1 MRAASLTL
9 LIIVAAG
16 CSDAKD
22 SGQPSSTA
30 PAASAPRSAAAP
42 AGTTS
47 TATTASASPSS
58 TAAAPAA
65 FEATPE
71 PELKEWA
78 TSKIVKVPGSD
89 TNSCE
94 TRMVREWL
102 RVMCVNRNAEL
113 GKPAAIKV
121 ERGRAPNE
129 RSKGE
134 NLKAVNDIT
143 TLVMPVRPGTDFV
156 AAFSWENGSHSLS
169 VRWPD
174 GTPEAQRVMEFDNA
188 GAPDGAATAGG
199 DAPLGPGPV
208 AAGTT
213 SPSEAPL
220 DDVASL
226 AAVPDDAAWE
236 KTPEAR
242 VKGSTAAGCE
252 TKLSGDW
259 FRARCKAADT
269 TKAITTILPIK
280 GHRKTQTTVKIEDG
294 VATLITPY
302 VEGTEMHAR
311 FSTGSSSTFLVLRW
325 PKGPKPE
332 TIGAFES
339 GK

>member
-1 MRAASLTL
+1 MIALRATSLTL
-9 LIIVAAG
+9 VVVLAG
-16 CSDAKD
+16 ACSDAKEG
-22 SGQPSSTA
+22 GQPSSTA
-30 PAASAPRSAAAP
+30 PAASAPRSAVASTTPAAP
-42 AGTTS
+42 A
-47 TATTASASPSS
+47 SAAAPPSSSS
-58 TAAAPAA
+58 TAAAAA
-65 FEATPE
+65 SFEPTPE

-78 TSKIVKVPGSD
+78 TSKVVKVPGSD
-89 TNSCE
+89 ANSCE

-113 GKPAAIKV
+113 GKPVAIKI

-129 RSKGE
+129 HSKGE

-143 TLVMPVRPGTDFV
+143 TLVMPVRPGTDLV
-156 AAFSWENGSHSLS
+156 AELSWENGSHRLS
-169 VRWPD
+169 VRWPE

-188 GAPDGAATAGG
+188 GAPDGAAKAGG

-213 SPSEAPL
+213 APGEPPL

-226 AAVPDDAAWE
+226 ATAPDDATWE

-252 TKLSGDW
+252 TKVSGDW
-259 FRARCKAADT
+259 FRARCKSVT
-269 TKAITTILPIK
+269 AIVPIK
-280 GHRKTQTTVKIEDG
+280 GHRKTQTTVKVEDG

-311 FSTGSSSTFLVLRW
+311 FSTASASQFLVLRW

-332 TIGAFES
+332 TIGAFET